1 MFSVKIGYDCN
12 VINMSERSERRVG
25 LDEKMVIGGVIAA
38 IVGAGLSIG
47 AVVEFGLLTA
57 GVGVGSKLARER
69 FFDKRLK
76 KAA

>member
-47 AVVEFGLLTA
+47 AIVEFGLLTA